1 MKKIAFGMISL
12 IGCIFLNFNFVDTY
26 AYAETSVTAE
36 SMPVTEPEPAPL
48 SEEPEIIVL
57 ESISLDQPT
66 LSLTVGTNTQLA
78 VGYSPTDTT
87 DDRNVV
93 WTSNDSSVAAVDATG
108 NVTAIGSGTAIIT
121 ANVGGE
127 TAVSEVTITES
138 EPAPLAEE
146 PEIIAL
152 ESISLDQPTLSLTV
166 GTNAQLTVG
175 YSPADT
181 TDARNVV
188 WTSNDSNVA
197 AVDATGNVTAIGSGT
212 AIITANVGDKAAASE
227 VTVTELEPALIPEE
241 PAVIALES
249 IILDQ
254 ATLSLSVGTNAQ
266 LVVGYSPSDTTD
278 DRTVAWS
285 SSDSGV
291 AVVDAMGNVTAIGVG
306 IATITAIV
314 GDKAAA
320 SEVTVTEEASIQAK
334 ITVASSTAKLLFTFD
349 DGAKETITIAAPI
362 LAEKG
367 FEGTAFVGENIET
380 QYWASSGMMDDADL
394 EELYS
399 TFGWDLGNHSANHK
413 WLGNRKDA
421 ATIFAFQQDYLAN
434 QNWLL
439 SNGWTRGAYHLA
451 YTGGSHNAELIE
463 SLKAIGVKTARTTI
477 YDLETI
483 PIEDYYR
490 LKTINVNYGLAYV
503 KEQID
508 EAVSTGSTI
517 ILMFHGINETA
528 AQYVISTADFQAIV
542 DYASQYSNQGS
553 LGVMTV
559 SEWYSA
565 VAGPEE
571 SIPLESISLDQT
583 AFELTVGG
591 SQTLVVSYNP
601 TNTTDDKTVGW
612 SSSNNAVATVDGSG
626 NVTAISAGAATI
638 TANVGGKTATS
649 EVTVAAEVVP
659 LESIS
664 LDQTAFDLKA
674 GASKNLVV
682 SYNPTNTT
690 DDKTVSW
697 SSSNNAVA
705 TVDAAGNVTAISVG
719 TATITANVG
728 GKTASSTVTVT
739 EISGLT
745 AQLMFTFDDG
755 AREHLIIAAP
765 ILAEKGFEGTA
776 YVGENIEA
784 QYWSAAGKMTEADLE
799 ELYST
804 YGWDLA
810 NHSANHRWLG
820 NRTDAATILAFQ
832 QDYLANQNW
841 LLANGWTRGAY
852 QVAYAGGSYNDQLI
866 ESLKAIGVQTAR
878 TSQYGVITNPIS
890 DYYKLKTINVLY
902 GLDYVKRQIDE
913 AVRTGSS
920 VILMIHGINETA
932 AQYVT
937 STADFQAIVD
947 YASQYSNQGSLGV
960 MTVSE
965 WYSAVAGPEESIPLE
980 SISLDQTAFELTVG
994 GSQTLVVS
1002 YNPTNTTDDKT
1013 VGWSSSNNAVATVD
1027 GSGNVTAISAGAA
1040 TITANVGGKTA
1051 TSEVTVAAEVVP
1063 LESIS
1068 LDQTAF
1074 DLKAG
1079 ASKNLVVSYN
1089 PTNTTDDKTVSWS
1102 SSNNAVATVDAAGN
1116 VTAISVGTAT
1126 ITANVGGKT
1135 ASSTVTVTEISGLTA
1150 QLMFTFDDGAR
1161 EHLIIA
1167 APILAEKGFEGTAY
1181 VGENIEAQYWSAAG
1195 KMTEADLEELYST
1208 YGWDLANHSANH
1220 RWLGNRTDA
1229 ATILAF
1235 QQDYLANQN
1244 WLLANG
1250 WTRGAYQVAYAGGS
1264 YNDQL
1269 IESLKAIGVQTART
1283 SQYGVITNP
1292 ISDYY
1297 KLKTINVLYG
1307 LDYVKR
1313 QIDEAVRTGSSVILM
1328 IHGINETAAQY
1339 VTSIADFQAI
1349 VDYASQYSNQG
1360 SLNVTTVSEWYQSL
1374 AGPEESIPL
1383 ESISLDQTAFE
1394 LTVGG
1399 SQTLV
1404 VSYNPTNTTDDKTVG
1419 WSSSNNAVATVD
1431 GSGNVTAISAGAATI
1446 TANVGGKM
1454 ATSEVTVAAEVV
1466 PLESI
1471 SLDQT
1476 AFELTVGGSQTLVVS
1491 YNPTNT
1497 TDDKTV
1503 GWSSSNN
1510 AVATVDGAGNV
1521 TAISAGAAAITAN
1534 VGGKTATSEV
1544 TVAAEVVPLE
1554 SISLDQTAFELTTG
1568 SSQTLVVSYN
1578 PTNTTDDKTVGWS
1591 SSNNAVATVDAVG
1604 NVTAISVGTSTIT
1617 ANVGGKTAT
1626 SEVTVGEA
1634 IWLPP
1639 TMIMFDDGSESVY
1652 TEAFPALT
1660 ERGIAGSFFVVTD
1673 SIGTEGYVTWEQLEE
1688 MQAAGWTI
1696 GNHTSNHI
1704 DLVNSSR
1711 SDAIAAVADGAEAL
1725 SDRGFIGSTYLAAPY
1740 NSMNSRVESYIANL
1754 VTLIRIGG
1762 NSDGISKNIISSD
1775 NNKLRA
1781 RSILRGDSPEE
1792 VFVNDYAY
1800 NIERDWAVCLNFHN
1814 IGYSDDDDYFYTI
1827 ENFETLLDMVIEDG
1841 ASFYTVDQYVK
1852 EYIDV
1857 Q

>member
-1 MKKIAFGMISL
+1 MAYSDSRGGENMKKIAFGMISL
-12 IGCIFLNFNFVDTY
+12 ISCIFLNFNFVDTY

-66 LSLTVGTNTQLA
+66 LSLTVGTNAQLA
-78 VGYSPTDTT
+78 VGYSPSDTT

-121 ANVGGE
+121 ANVGDE
-127 TAVSEVTITES
+127 TAVTEVTITESEPTLLAEEPEIIALESISLDQPTLNLTVGTNAQLTVGYSPADTTDDRNAVWTSNDSSVAAVDATGNVTAIGSGTAIITANVGDKTVVSEVTITES

-227 VTVTELEPALIPEE
+227 VTVTKLEPAVIPEE

-249 IILDQ
+249 ISLDQ
-254 ATLSLSVGTNAQ
+254 ATLSLSMGTNAQ
-266 LVVGYSPSDTTD
+266 LAVGYSPSDTTD

-517 ILMFHGINETA
+517 ILMIHGINETA

-553 LGVMTV
+553 LSVMTV
-559 SEWYSA
+559 GEWYSA

-612 SSSNNAVATVDGSG
+612 SSSNNTVATVDGSG

-690 DDKTVSW
+690 DDKTVGW
-697 SSSNNAVA
+697 SSSNNAIA

-832 QDYLANQNW
+832 
-841 LLANGWTRGAY
+841 
-852 QVAYAGGSYNDQLI
+852 
-866 ESLKAIGVQTAR
+866 E
-878 TSQYGVITNPIS
+878 
-890 DYYKLKTINVLY
+890 
-902 GLDYVKRQIDE
+902 
-913 AVRTGSS
+913 
-920 VILMIHGINETA
+920 
-932 AQYVT
+932 
-937 STADFQAIVD
+937 
-947 YASQYSNQGSLGV
+947 
-960 MTVSE
+960 
-965 WYSAVAGPEESIPLE
+965 
-980 SISLDQTAFELTVG
+980 
-994 GSQTLVVS
+994 
-1002 YNPTNTTDDKT
+1002 
-1013 VGWSSSNNAVATVD
+1013 
-1027 GSGNVTAISAGAA
+1027 
-1040 TITANVGGKTA
+1040 
-1051 TSEVTVAAEVVP
+1051 
-1063 LESIS
+1063 
-1068 LDQTAF
+1068 
-1074 DLKAG
+1074 
-1079 ASKNLVVSYN
+1079 
-1089 PTNTTDDKTVSWS
+1089 
-1102 SSNNAVATVDAAGN
+1102 
-1116 VTAISVGTAT
+1116 
-1126 ITANVGGKT
+1126 
-1135 ASSTVTVTEISGLTA
+1135 
-1150 QLMFTFDDGAR
+1150 
-1161 EHLIIA
+1161 
-1167 APILAEKGFEGTAY
+1167 
-1181 VGENIEAQYWSAAG
+1181 
-1195 KMTEADLEELYST
+1195 
-1208 YGWDLANHSANH
+1208 
-1220 RWLGNRTDA
+1220 
-1229 ATILAF
+1229 
-1235 QQDYLANQN
+1235 DYLANQN

-1454 ATSEVTVAAEVV
+1454 ATSEVTV
-1466 PLESI
+1466 
-1471 SLDQT
+1471 
-1476 AFELTVGGSQTLVVS
+1476 
-1491 YNPTNT
+1491 
-1497 TDDKTV
+1497 
-1503 GWSSSNN
+1503 
-1510 AVATVDGAGNV
+1510 
-1521 TAISAGAAAITAN
+1521 
-1534 VGGKTATSEV
+1534 
-1544 TVAAEVVPLE
+1544 
-1554 SISLDQTAFELTTG
+1554 
-1568 SSQTLVVSYN
+1568 
-1578 PTNTTDDKTVGWS
+1578 
-1591 SSNNAVATVDAVG
+1591 
-1604 NVTAISVGTSTIT
+1604 
-1617 ANVGGKTAT
+1617 
-1626 SEVTVGEA
+1626 GEA

-1688 MQAAGWTI
+1688 MQAAGWAI

-1740 NSMNSRVESYIANL
+1740 NSMNDRVESYIANL

-1762 NSDGISKNIISSD
+1762 DSSGISENILSSD

-1814 IGYSDDDDYFYTI
+1814 IGYSDNDDYFYTI
-1827 ENFETLLDMVIEDG
+1827 ENFETLMDMLIEDG